1 MYTLINGTKVES
13 LRFHSTGKE
22 SWEQSQWFWDN
33 GIKTCLLYN
42 SETGEVKYYD
52 AMGNE
57 KIKF

>member
-1 MYTLINGTKVES
+1 MYTLLNGQRVNELS
-13 LRFHSTGKE
+13 FRSTGKE

-33 GIKTCLLYN
+33 GVKTCLLYN
-42 SETGEVKYYD
+42 SETDEVKCYD

>member
-1 MYTLINGTKVES
+1 MYTLINGTKVEN

-33 GIKTCLLYN
+33 GVKTCLLYN
-42 SETGEVKYYD
+42 SETSEVKCYD
-52 AMGNE
+52 VMGNE